1 MHGGQA
7 SYDLDHMCVYVC
19 GFQESVKSG
28 VALRYSE
35 HQCLGSLPEDLGHV
49 FLHLLKKMFIYLAM
63 LSLSCSTWDLFPFLF
78 TAGDLVV
85 ACRI

>member
-35 HQCLGSLPEDLGHV
+35 RQCLGSLPEDLGHV
-49 FLHLLKKMFIYLAM
+49 FLHL
-63 LSLSCSTWDLFPFLF
+63 
-78 TAGDLVV
+78 
-85 ACRI
+85 